1 MIRRTVWEWS
11 FGPLCL
17 QGIYPQYICL
27 TSRRALQYAPNQHV
41 WIVLVLSSMTGS
53 MLLRRTDENLVDEVI
68 EENVEL
74 TKEVTKR

>member
-1 MIRRTVWEWS
+1 MGMEFWPHVFTRDIS
-11 FGPLCL
+11 
-17 QGIYPQYICL
+17 QYIFL
-27 TSRRALQYAPNQHV
+27 TSRCALQYAPNRHV